1 MGKNTFVPVVALC
14 LAAALVIA
22 LLPVAAQ
29 AQPGGRGGGQR
40 GGQGQRANMAAMM
53 YLEFT
58 WAAVNFGCEATD
70 EQIANLKPVYQDVYK
85 RRAAVR
91 AEAMQSRNFQAIQ
104 QNIDETNKE
113 LGAALLKELTEEQI
127 AGLTEWQE
135 GLTKLG
141 EMVMAQQGQQGP
153 QNRGR
158 MGAIMYLER
167 TWSAINFGLEL
178 TAEQMATLRPI
189 FADAF
194 KTRADAVAAGN
205 ADLLSAVLDDT
216 RAHVEAKLKETL
228 TEEQMAKYTE
238 LTSFGRP
245 GGRGPGGGPGG
256 QGGPGGGP
264 GGPPP
269 PQ

>member
-1 MGKNTFVPVVALC
+1 MPVVALC
-14 LAAALVIA
+14 LAVAFVIA

-29 AQPGGRGGGQR
+29 AQGGGPGGGQR
-40 GGQGQRANMAAMM
+40 QRANMAAMM

-58 WAAVNFGCEATD
+58 WAAVSFGCEATD
-70 EQIANLKPVYQDVYK
+70 EQIANLRPVYQDVYK

-91 AEAMQSRNFQAIQ
+91 AEAMQNRNFQAIQ

-127 AGLTEWQE
+127 AHLTEWQE

-153 QNRGR
+153 QGRGR
-158 MGAIMYLER
+158 MGAIMFLER
-167 TWSAINFGLEL
+167 TWSVINFGLEL
-178 TAEQMATLRPI
+178 TAEQMATLKPI

-205 ADLLSAVLDDT
+205 ADLVNAVLDDT

-228 TEEQMAKYTE
+228 TEEQMARYTE

-269 PQ
+269 QQ